1 MDEQNMTPFEENN
14 HILQSWILKGNNKI
28 NSPVCFLAA
37 FYSILC
43 LSNSFHL
50 TGLLI
55 CMSENEKASC
65 GTGESAA
72 FWVIKEKLIFF
83 SPSFC
88 YFMI

>member
-28 NSPVCFLAA
+28 NSPVCFLAT
-37 FYSILC
+37 FYSILF
-43 LSNSFHL
+43 LSNSCHL

-65 GTGESAA
+65 VTGESAA
-72 FWVIKEKLIFF
+72 FEWVTEKLFF
-83 SPSFC
+83 FFHPRA
-88 YFMI
+88 IL